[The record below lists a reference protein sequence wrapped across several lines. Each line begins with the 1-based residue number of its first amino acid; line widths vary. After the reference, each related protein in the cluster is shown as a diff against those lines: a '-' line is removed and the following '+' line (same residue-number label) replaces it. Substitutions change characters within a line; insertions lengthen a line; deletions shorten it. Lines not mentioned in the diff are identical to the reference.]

1 VKGAVRTGKHEIV
14 EVADDKHPRQ
24 QGVQLHAELQ
34 KLIPTIGMINEQVI
48 RLKHDGIHHEAE
60 ALMEGHA
67 HGKKLGPGSLVELQT
82 ILWMVDG
89 FLTLTDEELAHH
101 LREVHGVF
109 NGVSTYSELV
119 KAVAELTGGAISLTA
134 SYAAAIAKL
143 AGDTSCAA
151 MATGLARSTGL
162 LFANVIAGIE
172 IIHGVAV
179 LLDPHATPQQKV
191 DGAVGA
197 SSGAA
202 WFIGSRVGGAA
213 VGFAASTAILLGY
226 AELKLMAHLYWQA
239 NVGLTAGFMRLAYE
253 TIQRDGE
260 SIARCADDLAKA
272 GMLRESEKDPEKA
285 AALQHVETTL
295 IAQLGGAVDY
305 FIDDCKPHGFEA
317 GVARYPGAYTIL
329 REVFAPVMK
338 HKGAKTLEAVTE
350 AARVALERI
359 TWSMA
364 HAGDLIMASAK
375 RQNLGDVENELEKKE
390 HGGEE

>member
-1 VKGAVRTGKHEIV
+1 
-14 EVADDKHPRQ
+14 
-24 QGVQLHAELQ
+24 
-34 KLIPTIGMINEQVI
+34 
-48 RLKHDGIHHEAE
+48 
-60 ALMEGHA
+60 
-67 HGKKLGPGSLVELQT
+67 
-82 ILWMVDG
+82 
-89 FLTLTDEELAHH
+89 
-101 LREVHGVF
+101 
-109 NGVSTYSELV
+109 
-119 KAVAELTGGAISLTA
+119 
-134 SYAAAIAKL
+134 
-143 AGDTSCAA
+143 
-151 MATGLARSTGL
+151 
-162 LFANVIAGIE
+162 
-172 IIHGVAV
+172 
-179 LLDPHATPQQKV
+179 
-191 DGAVGA
+191 
-197 SSGAA
+197 
-202 WFIGSRVGGAA
+202 
-213 VGFAASTAILLGY
+213 
-226 AELKLMAHLYWQA
+226 MAHLYWQA

-329 REVFAPVMK
+329 REVFAPVMR